1 MALVFY
7 ARVSSKGQNLA
18 RQLARAKEV
27 EADKVFTDKFS
38 GKNTNRSGLHSLL
51 NYVREGDTVEVVSLD
66 RLSRNYK
73 DIQRLVQE
81 LKNKGVSL
89 IVDDL
94 PQTHTGNNLV
104 DQFMLDMMIN
114 LMGFVAQNERE
125 KIRER
130 QRQGIEQAKKRG
142 AYKGRP
148 TKFSED
154 SSDREGRLVFE
165 SIKKDYQAGNY
176 KSKAG
181 LARKYGL
188 SRQQLYRILKRVDQ
202 AHWKKVISW
211 LTGKEELNYIVKHTG
226 PNGKKAW

>member
-1 MALVFY
+1 MSLVFY
-7 ARVSSKGQNLA
+7 ARVSSKGQNLD

-27 EADKVFTDKFS
+27 KADKVFTDKFS
-38 GKNTNRSGLHSLL
+38 GKTMNRSGLKKLL
-51 NYVREGDTVEVVSLD
+51 AYVHDGDTVEVVSLD

-73 DIQRLVQE
+73 DIQHLVQE
-81 LKNKGVSL
+81 LKNKDVKL

-94 PQTHTGNNLV
+94 PQTHTGNDLF
-104 DQFMLDMMIN
+104 DQFMLDTMIS

-148 TKFSED
+148 VKFSAD
-154 SSDREGRLVFE
+154 SNDREGKLVYDG
-165 SIKKDYQAGNY
+165 IKKDYQAGNY

-188 SRQQLYRILKRVDQ
+188 SRQQLYRIIKRIDQ
-202 AHWKKVISW
+202 
-211 LTGKEELNYIVKHTG
+211 N
-226 PNGKKAW
+226 N

>member
-7 ARVSSKGQNLA
+7 ARVSSKSQNLD

-38 GKNTNRSGLHSLL
+38 GKNTNRPGLHELFS
-51 NYVREGDTVEVVSLD
+51 YVREGDTVEVVSLD
-66 RLSRNYK
+66 RLSRNYQ
-73 DIQRLVQE
+73 DIQHLVQE
-81 LKNKGVSL
+81 LKSKGVSL

-125 KIRER
+125 KIKER

-142 AYKGRP
+142 VYKGRP

-176 KSKAG
+176 RSKAG

-188 SRQQLYRILKRVDQ
+188 SRQQLYRIINR
-202 AHWKKVISW
+202 I
-211 LTGKEELNYIVKHTG
+211 EESESEQ
-226 PNGKKAW
+226 NG

>member
-7 ARVSSKGQNLA
+7 ARVSSKSQNLD

-27 EADKVFTDKFS
+27 KADKVFTDKFS
-38 GKNTNRSGLHSLL
+38 GKNTDRPGLHELL
-51 NYVREGDTVEVVSLD
+51 DYVREGDTVEVVSLD
-66 RLSRNYK
+66 RLSRNYQ
-73 DIQRLVQE
+73 DIQHLVQE
-81 LKNKGVSL
+81 LKSKGVSL

-125 KIRER
+125 KIKER

-142 AYKGRP
+142 VYKGRP

-165 SIKKDYQAGNY
+165 GIKKDYQAGNY

-188 SRQQLYRILKRVDQ
+188 SRQQLYRIINR
-202 AHWKKVISW
+202 I
-211 LTGKEELNYIVKHTG
+211 EEG
-226 PNGKKAW
+226 

>member
-7 ARVSSKGQNLA
+7 ARVSSKEQNLD

-27 EADKVFTDKFS
+27 KADKVFTDKLS
-38 GKNTNRSGLHSLL
+38 GKNTKRQGLKEML
-51 NYVREGDTVEVVSLD
+51 NFIREGDTVEVVSLD

-73 DIQRLVQE
+73 DIQQLVKQI
-81 LKNKGVSL
+81 KDKGAKLV
-89 IVDDL
+89 VDDL
-94 PQTHTGNNLV
+94 PQTNTGNSLV
-104 DQFMLDMMIN
+104 DEFMLDMMVN

-125 KIRER
+125 KIKER

-142 AYKGRP
+142 VYKGRP

-165 SIKKDYQAGNY
+165 SIKKDYRAGNY
-176 KSKAG
+176 TSKAG

-188 SRQQLYRILKRVDQ
+188 SRQQLYRIINR
-202 AHWKKVISW
+202 I
-211 LTGKEELNYIVKHTG
+211 EESESAKND
-226 PNGKKAW
+226 

>member
-1 MALVFY
+1 MALIFY
-7 ARVSSKGQNLA
+7 ARVSSKGQNLD

-27 EADKVFTDKFS
+27 NADKVFTDKLS
-38 GKNTNRSGLHSLL
+38 GKTTDRPGLKALMK
-51 NYVREGDTVEVVSLD
+51 YVREGDTVEVVSLD

-73 DIQRLVQE
+73 DIQHLVQK
-81 LKNKGVSL
+81 LKDKGVKL
-89 IVDDL
+89 VVDDL
-94 PQTHTGNNLV
+94 PQTHTGNALV

-125 KIRER
+125 KIIER

-154 SSDREGRLVFE
+154 SNDREGRLVFE
-165 SIKKDYQAGNY
+165 GIKKDYQAGNY
-176 KSKAG
+176 QSKAG

-188 SRQQLYRILKRVDQ
+188 SRQQLYRIIKRIDQ
-202 AHWKKVISW
+202 
-211 LTGKEELNYIVKHTG
+211 N
-226 PNGKKAW
+226 N

>member
-7 ARVSSKGQNLA
+7 ARVSSKSQNLD

-38 GKNTNRSGLHSLL
+38 GKNTDRPGLHELFS
-51 NYVREGDTVEVVSLD
+51 YVREGDTVEVVSLD
-66 RLSRNYK
+66 RLSRNYQ
-73 DIQRLVQE
+73 DIQHLVQK
-81 LKNKGVSL
+81 LKSKGVSL

-125 KIRER
+125 KIKER

-142 AYKGRP
+142 VYKGRP

-165 SIKKDYQAGNY
+165 GIKKDYQAGDY

-188 SRQQLYRILKRVDQ
+188 SRQQLYRIIKR
-202 AHWKKVISW
+202 I
-211 LTGKEELNYIVKHTG
+211 EEG
-226 PNGKKAW
+226 

>member
-1 MALVFY
+1 MALIFY

-38 GKNTNRSGLHSLL
+38 GKTTDRPGLHTLL

-125 KIRER
+125 KIKER
-130 QRQGIEQAKKRG
+130 QRQGIELAKKRG

-154 SSDREGRLVFE
+154 SNDREGRLVFE
-165 SIKKDYQAGNY
+165 GIKKDYQTGNY

-188 SRQQLYRILKRVDQ
+188 SRQQLYRIIKRIDQ
-202 AHWKKVISW
+202 
-211 LTGKEELNYIVKHTG
+211 N
-226 PNGKKAW
+226 N

>member
-7 ARVSSKGQNLA
+7 VRVSSKGQNLA

-38 GKNTNRSGLHSLL
+38 GKNTNRSGLKALM

-125 KIRER
+125 KILER

-142 AYKGRP
+142 VYKGRP
-148 TKFSED
+148 FKYAPNSN
-154 SSDREGRLVFE
+154 DREGRLVYE
-165 SIKKDYQAGNY
+165 KIKQEYLKGNY
-176 KSKAG
+176 KSKVQ
-181 LARKYGL
+181 LAKDNGV
-188 SRQQLYRILKRVDQ
+188 SRQQLYRIIKLIENESK
-202 AHWKKVISW
+202 
-211 LTGKEELNYIVKHTG
+211 
-226 PNGKKAW
+226 

>member
-1 MALVFY
+1 MSLVFY
-7 ARVSSKGQNLA
+7 ARVSSKGQNLD

-27 EADKVFTDKFS
+27 EADKVFTDKLS
-38 GKNTNRSGLHSLL
+38 GKTMNRSGLKKLL
-51 NYVREGDTVEVVSLD
+51 AYVHDGDTVEVVSLD

-73 DIQRLVQE
+73 DIQHLVQE
-81 LKNKGVSL
+81 LKNKDVKL

-94 PQTHTGNNLV
+94 PQTHTGNDLF
-104 DQFMLDMMIN
+104 DQFMLDTMIS

-148 TKFSED
+148 VKFSAE
-154 SSDREGRLVFE
+154 SSDREGKLVYDG
-165 SIKKDYQAGNY
+165 IKKDYQSGNY

-188 SRQQLYRILKRVDQ
+188 SRQQLYRIIKRIDQ
-202 AHWKKVISW
+202 A
-211 LTGKEELNYIVKHTG
+211 N
-226 PNGKKAW
+226 

>member
-38 GKNTNRSGLHSLL
+38 GKNTNRSGLKALM

-125 KIRER
+125 KIKER

-142 AYKGRP
+142 VYKGRP
-148 TKFSED
+148 FKYAPNSN
-154 SSDREGRLVFE
+154 DREGRLVYE
-165 SIKKDYQAGNY
+165 KIKQEYLKGNY
-176 KSKAG
+176 KSKVQ
-181 LARKYGL
+181 LAKDNGV
-188 SRQQLYRILKRVDQ
+188 SRQQLYRIIKLIENESK
-202 AHWKKVISW
+202 
-211 LTGKEELNYIVKHTG
+211 
-226 PNGKKAW
+226 

>member
-7 ARVSSKGQNLA
+7 ARVSSKEQNLD
-18 RQLARAKEV
+18 RQLARADEV
-27 EADKVFTDKFS
+27 KADRIFSDKIS
-38 GKNTNRSGLHSLL
+38 GKTTNRPGLKKLL
-51 NYVREGDTVEVVSLD
+51 NFIREGDTVEVVSLD
-66 RLSRNYK
+66 RLSRNYQ
-73 DIQRLVQE
+73 DIQRLVQQ
-81 LKNKGVSL
+81 LKDKKVKL
-89 IVDDL
+89 VVDDL

-104 DQFMLDMMIN
+104 DQFMLDMMIS

-165 SIKKDYQAGNY
+165 GIKKDYQSGNY

-188 SRQQLYRILKRVDQ
+188 SRQQLYRIIKRIDQ
-202 AHWKKVISW
+202 
-211 LTGKEELNYIVKHTG
+211 N
-226 PNGKKAW
+226 N

>member
-7 ARVSSKGQNLA
+7 ARVSSKSQNLD

-38 GKNTNRSGLHSLL
+38 GKNTDRPGLHELFS
-51 NYVREGDTVEVVSLD
+51 YVREGDTVEVVSLD
-66 RLSRNYK
+66 RLSRNYQ
-73 DIQRLVQE
+73 DIQHLVQE
-81 LKNKGVSL
+81 LKSKGVSL

-125 KIRER
+125 KIKER

-142 AYKGRP
+142 VYKGRP

-188 SRQQLYRILKRVDQ
+188 SRQQLYRIINRIETNQ
-202 AHWKKVISW
+202 TS
-211 LTGKEELNYIVKHTG
+211 N
-226 PNGKKAW
+226 

>member
-1 MALVFY
+1 MVQRNKGVILMALIFY
-7 ARVSSKGQNLA
+7 ARVSSKGQNLD

-27 EADKVFTDKFS
+27 EADKIFKDTFS
-38 GKNTNRSGLHSLL
+38 GKTTDRPGLKALMK
-51 NYVREGDTVEVVSLD
+51 YVREDDTVEVVSLD

-73 DIQRLVQE
+73 DIQHLVQK
-81 LKNKGVSL
+81 LKDKGVKL

-94 PQTHTGNNLV
+94 PQTHTGDDLV

-165 SIKKDYQAGNY
+165 GIKKDYQAGNY
-176 KSKAG
+176 QSKAG

-188 SRQQLYRILKRVDQ
+188 SRQQLYRIIKRIDQ
-202 AHWKKVISW
+202 
-211 LTGKEELNYIVKHTG
+211 N
-226 PNGKKAW
+226 N

>member
-7 ARVSSKGQNLA
+7 ARVSSKGQNLD

-38 GKNTNRSGLHSLL
+38 GKNTDRPGLKALMK
-51 NYVREGDTVEVVSLD
+51 YVREDDTVEVVSLD

-154 SSDREGRLVFE
+154 SSDREGRLVFDG
-165 SIKKDYQAGNY
+165 IKKDYQAGNY
-176 KSKAG
+176 QSKAG

-188 SRQQLYRILKRVDQ
+188 SRQQLYRIIKRIDQ
-202 AHWKKVISW
+202 
-211 LTGKEELNYIVKHTG
+211 N
-226 PNGKKAW
+226 N

>member
-27 EADKVFTDKFS
+27 EADKVFTDKLS
-38 GKNTNRSGLHSLL
+38 GKTTDRPGLKALMK
-51 NYVREGDTVEVVSLD
+51 YVREDDTVEVVSLD

-125 KIRER
+125 KILER

-142 AYKGRP
+142 VYKGRP
-148 TKFSED
+148 FKYAPNSN
-154 SSDREGRLVFE
+154 DREGRLVYE
-165 SIKKDYQAGNY
+165 KIKQEYLKGNY
-176 KSKAG
+176 KSKVQ
-181 LARKYGL
+181 LAKDNGV
-188 SRQQLYRILKRVDQ
+188 SRQQLYRIIKLIENESK
-202 AHWKKVISW
+202 
-211 LTGKEELNYIVKHTG
+211 
-226 PNGKKAW
+226 

>member
-7 ARVSSKGQNLA
+7 ARVSSKSQNLD
-18 RQLARAKEV
+18 RQLARAKEA
-27 EADKVFTDKFS
+27 EADKIFTDKFS
-38 GKNTNRSGLHSLL
+38 GKNTDRPGLHELL
-51 NYVREGDTVEVVSLD
+51 SYVREGDTVEIVSLD
-66 RLSRNYK
+66 RLSRNYQ

-81 LKNKGVSL
+81 LKSKGVSL

-94 PQTHTGNNLV
+94 PQTYTGNNLV
-104 DQFMLDMMIN
+104 DDFMLDMMVN

-130 QRQGIEQAKKRG
+130 QRQGIKQAKKRG

-154 SSDREGRLVFE
+154 SNDREGKLVYE
-165 SIKKDYQAGNY
+165 GIQKDYQAGNY
-176 KSKAG
+176 KSKAA

-188 SRQQLYRILKRVDQ
+188 SRQQLYRIINRIDQ
-202 AHWKKVISW
+202 AER
-211 LTGKEELNYIVKHTG
+211 EEK
-226 PNGKKAW
+226 